1 LTSGWVLRENLLR
14 VGRDTSDTFMSGR
27 RAKRLRAAA
36 KPVQGPA
43 KSRRAK
49 NALLLVTHMVLIAAI
64 ATGYVA
70 FFGDKPPKTSQP
82 YSYPPLTYTQ
92 KVKSLDDLL
101 KMTPEQL
108 ADVDIAERNLL
119 CATGLRGAEKLDV
132 GKALARLNDWAERVC
147 YWTEQSMWDFRQ
159 NPDKF
164 KNSEAKFRV
173 LLLISVV
180 QKDFGVHYN
189 DRGER
194 NCDFSNSKNAF
205 LHGMIDD
212 TNGGTCASMP
222 VMYVAVGRRLGYP
235 MKLVLAKTHIFAR
248 WEDPKTGE
256 RFNIEGTN
264 PRFDDHPDSYYQ
276 NWPYPISDA
285 ELKQG
290 WYLKPLTPAEEL
302 AVFLQN
308 RACCIMDNGRYAE
321 ARVAYVRSYQLA
333 PQNPMGREQIT
344 SASGVG
350 GPVYVA
356 PVASARR
363 SRGLGVDEFGAP
375 MIYRNQFDEVERI
388 NAINRANME
397 RMSRPPQPYQPPTP
411 GGAQP
416 YRPPQP
422 GIPQPPSPYGPSSP
436 YGPQPPYQ
444 PGGP

>member
-1 LTSGWVLRENLLR
+1 
-14 VGRDTSDTFMSGR
+14 MSGKR
-27 RAKRLRAAA
+27 TKRLRAAA
-36 KPVQGPA
+36 KVACAPPKRNRAKRVLVILAPVLLIGGGFFACFALMRGKPA
-43 KSRRAK
+43 KS
-49 NALLLVTHMVLIAAI
+49 NQM
-64 ATGYVA
+64 
-70 FFGDKPPKTSQP
+70 

-92 KVKSLDDLL
+92 KVKSLNHLF
-101 KMTPEQL
+101 KMRPEEL

-119 CATGLRGAEKLDV
+119 CAAGLRGAEKLDV
-132 GKALARLNDWAERVC
+132 GKALARLNDYADRVR
-147 YWTEQSMWDFRQ
+147 YWTEQSMWDLRRNPGKFR
-159 NPDKF
+159 
-164 KNSEAKFRV
+164 NSEAKFRV
-173 LLLISVV
+173 LLLISVI
-180 QKDFGVHYN
+180 QQDFGVHYN

-248 WEDPKTGE
+248 WEDPATGE

-290 WYLKPLTPAEEL
+290 WYLKPLTPAEET

-308 RACCIMDNGRYAE
+308 RACCLMDNGRHEE
-321 ARVAYVRSYQLA
+321 ARVAYVHSYRLA
-333 PQNPMGREQIT
+333 PQNPLGRQQIA
-344 SASGVG
+344 SASGASGPIYVG
-350 GPVYVA
+350 

-363 SRGLGVDEFGAP
+363 PYRLGIVDEFGAP
-375 MIYRNQFDEVERI
+375 LVYRNQFDDVERI

-397 RMSRPPQPYQPPTP
+397 RMRQPPQP
-411 GGAQP
+411 AQP
-416 YRPPQP
+416 YRPPSPGGVQPYRQPQP
-422 GIPQPPSPYGPSSP
+422 GVPQLPNP
-436 YGPQPPYQ
+436 YGPQQPYQ
-444 PGGP
+444 PGRP